1 MFITQMNIRLY
12 ISSCISSAIM
22 CPDLPDPSNGYIMY
36 AMENMPPTEVDMT
49 PPFDFMTVA
58 NYECNT
64 GYGLFGGDT
73 MRTCAGLGPTG
84 EWNGTAPTCHRT

>member
-12 ISSCISSAIM
+12 ISSCISAAIM
-22 CPDLPDPSNGYIMY
+22 CPDLPDPSNGFILY
-36 AMENMPPTEVDMT
+36 AMNMT

-73 MRTCAGLGPTG
+73 MRTCAGLDPTG
-84 EWNGTAPTCHRT
+84 EWNGTAPTCQRT